1 MKAKLFI
8 QILVLAAFA
17 LGVFLPGG
25 PALAASS
32 CGSEYTVASGDTLLK
47 IANKC
52 GTSLS
57 ALRLAN
63 PEVGSGNLIKVGQ
76 KLYLPGAM
84 IGDSIYVIARG
95 DTLRALATRFGTT
108 TDALLKINPN
118 ITNANRIYEGQR
130 LVIKGT
136 ATPPPTPPAPPP
148 GGKTYT
154 VQKGDTLR
162 KIAEKYGSTWQEIL
176 KINPQ
181 IKNANLIYV
190 GQIINLPGEATN
202 HVVQQG
208 DTLNKIAA
216 KYGTT
221 LQKLL
226 ELNPNITNPSKIY
239 VGQVIRVR

>member
-1 MKAKLFI
+1 MKAKFFI
-8 QILVLAAFA
+8 QILALAVFA
-17 LGVFLPGG
+17 LGVFI
-25 PALAASS
+25 PAGVAQAASS
-32 CGSEYTVASGDTLLK
+32 CGSEYTVVSGDTLLK
-47 IANKC
+47 IAQKC
-52 GTSLS
+52 GSTLS

-76 KLYLPGAM
+76 KLYLPGGL

-130 LVIKGT
+130 LVIKGAPT
-136 ATPPPTPPAPPP
+136 PPITPPPPPP

-162 KIAEKYGSTWQEIL
+162 KIAEKQGSTWQELL

-190 GQIINLPGEATN
+190 GQIINLPGEVTS
-202 HVVQQG
+202 HVVQTG

-226 ELNPNITNPSKIY
+226 ELNPTITNPSKIY

>member
-1 MKAKLFI
+1 MKAKFFI
-8 QILVLAAFA
+8 QILALAVFA
-17 LGVFLPGG
+17 LGVFI
-25 PALAASS
+25 PAGAAQAASS
-32 CGSEYTVASGDTLLK
+32 CGSEYTVVSGDTLLK
-47 IANKC
+47 IAQKC
-52 GTSLS
+52 GTTLS

-63 PEVGSGNLIKVGQ
+63 PEVGSGNLIQVGQ
-76 KLYLPGAM
+76 KLYLPGAL
-84 IGDSIYVIARG
+84 IGDTIYVIARG

-108 TDALLKINPN
+108 VDALLKINSN

-136 ATPPPTPPAPPP
+136 PTPPTTPPPPPP

-162 KIAEKYGSTWQEIL
+162 KIAEKHGSTWQEIL

-190 GQIINLPGEATN
+190 GQIINLPGEVTN
-202 HVVQQG
+202 HVVQKG

-226 ELNPNITNPSKIY
+226 ELNPTITNPSKIY